1 MPDMERRRDRWAA
14 LAATALILTFGIGS
28 FVDAADHLDT
38 PTVSKIGAADLTDV
52 YAYTTSDRA
61 ATVIIANVNP
71 GAGALP
77 NSGTT
82 FGTGVLYQIKVDVSG
97 DARSDINYAFRFGA
111 PNASGVQSWTLTRNG
126 TTWVTGMT
134 GTTRTVATTGRV
146 FAGLRDDPFFFDLAA
161 FQGAVLGSGN
171 GRTFCDAGMTDFF
184 DGLNVSSIVLMVPN
198 SQFGGQGKSIGVWAT
213 TSVFRD
219 GGWVQIDMMGRPAI
233 NTVFNSTVTLDAA
246 TSKADKELF
255 NRVAPSQQTALGFR
269 DNVIA
274 TLEALSALSGTPYT
288 TTEAEAL
295 AKVLVPDIL
304 TMTTGDRS
312 GFLNGRRLR
321 DDVIDTELGLV
332 TKGAVPSDCI
342 GNDSTFSSTFPY
354 LAPPN

>member
-38 PTVSKIGAADLTDV
+38 PTVQKIGAADLTDV
-52 YAYTTSDRA
+52 YAFSTGDYTR
-61 ATVIIANVNP
+61 TVLIANVNP
-71 GAGALP
+71 GAGVLP

-82 FGTGVLYQIKVDVSG
+82 FGTGILYQIKVDTNG
-97 DARSDINYAFRFGA
+97 DARADVRYGLRFGA
-111 PNASGVQSWTLTRNG
+111 ANASGVQSWTLTRNG
-126 TTWVTGMT
+126 ATWTTGTT
-134 GTTRTVATTGRV
+134 GTTRKLGLTGAV
-146 FAGLRDDPFFFDLAA
+146 WAGLRDDPFFFDLAA
-161 FQGAVLGSGN
+161 FQGNVLGTGN
-171 GRTFCDAGMTDFF
+171 GRLFCDAGKTDFF
-184 DGLNVSSIVLMVPN
+184 AGLNVSAIVLVVPN
-198 SQFGGQGKSIGVWAT
+198 SEFGGRGKNIGVWAT
-213 TSVFRD
+213 TSVMLD
-219 GGWVQIDMMGRPAI
+219 GDWHQIDAMGRPAI
-233 NTVFNSTVTLDAA
+233 NTVFNSTVKLDAA

-255 NRVAPSQQTALGFR
+255 NRVAPREQIALSFR

-288 TTEAEAL
+288 TAEAEAL
-295 AKVLVPDIL
+295 AKVLVPDML